1 MNSIEL
7 QKRLNDFAYRIVPLC
22 GSLPSKKI
30 SRVVEDQLM
39 RSAFSAAA
47 NYRAA
52 CKAQSEKAFVAKLSI
67 AFEEI
72 DESLFWLEVILDVGL
87 LTTEKM
93 TLIIK
98 EADELTRI
106 LASSRKT
113 TQKKLKPVNI
123 QS

>member
-1 MNSIEL
+1 MDSGEL
-7 QKRLNDFAYRIVPLC
+7 QKRLKNFAYRIVPLC
-22 GSLPSKKI
+22 ESLPNRKVSKVI
-30 SRVVEDQLM
+30 EDQLT

-52 CKAQSEKAFVAKLSI
+52 CKAQSAKAFTAKLSI

-72 DESLFWLEVILDVGL
+72 DESLFWLEVILDIKL
-87 LTTEKM
+87 LKVEKLS
-93 TLIIK
+93 LIIK

-113 TQKKLKPVNI
+113 SQHKLKRPK
-123 QS
+123 